1 METNSQK
8 SDTHPPPLYSSRGKI
23 AFFFPQAA
31 RASFRQVLT
40 DSTQR
45 LNALSKKLGTCIE
58 KARPYY
64 EARMKA
70 KEVKKKKK

>member
-1 METNSQK
+1 MSICDCNRPE
-8 SDTHPPPLYSSRGKI
+8 HFGFLL
-23 AFFFPQAA
+23 QAA
-31 RASFRQVLT
+31 RAGFRQVLT
-40 DSTQR
+40 ESTQK

-70 KEVKKKKK
+70 KEVSFTTECM